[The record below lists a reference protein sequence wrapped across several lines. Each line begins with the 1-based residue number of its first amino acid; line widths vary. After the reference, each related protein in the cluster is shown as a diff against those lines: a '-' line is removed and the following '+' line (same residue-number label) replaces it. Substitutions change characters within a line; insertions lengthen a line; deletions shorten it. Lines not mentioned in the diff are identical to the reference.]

1 MYLVNNNNELLQE
14 MIESNMQTCNQIYTQ
29 IDRTPKEKS
38 DADFMLV
45 KSFNTLV
52 EVNQKALDLAGIGVN
67 TKIKGG
73 SIIKENGKLTGVLVD
88 APMKLI
94 SNILPNMQRFQG
106 LQHISKYSNLS
117 SAGFSKR

>member
-1 MYLVNNNNELLQE
+1 MFHLYNNKELLQE

-52 EVNQKALDLAGIGVN
+52 EVNQKALDVLYPERH
-67 TKIKGG
+67 
-73 SIIKENGKLTGVLVD
+73 ENGQLPKPKHLVFKQTHTD
-88 APMKLI
+88 NEDVVEIIEVEAETLKQEF
-94 SNILPNMQRFQG
+94 NWE
-106 LQHISKYSNLS
+106 K
-117 SAGFSKR
+117 